1 MEPHPVYENKQE
13 EGLSVNIYVRV
24 WIFAAKREHLVRR
37 MKVFRE
43 TQKVNMY

>member
-24 WIFAAKREHLVRR
+24 WIFAAKREHSVRR

-43 TQKVNMY
+43 THVLIIY